1 MPYLNIPAF
10 IEVIRRLCLAE
21 NAASSFDVVLMGVII
36 LYSMTTIVL
45 ILEHLLSGCTH
56 GDYNL
61 KEQTICL
68 IKLSIFEVVPLARG
82 DVQNVC
88 CDSWGQV
95 TRRIVRT
102 TVS

>member
-45 ILEHLLSGCTH
+45 ILEHLLSGCTR
-56 GDYNL
+56 GLQLKRTNNL
-61 KEQTICL
+61 PDKAKYIR
-68 IKLSIFEVVPLARG
+68 SSAARA
-82 DVQNVC
+82 
-88 CDSWGQV
+88 
-95 TRRIVRT
+95 R
-102 TVS
+102 